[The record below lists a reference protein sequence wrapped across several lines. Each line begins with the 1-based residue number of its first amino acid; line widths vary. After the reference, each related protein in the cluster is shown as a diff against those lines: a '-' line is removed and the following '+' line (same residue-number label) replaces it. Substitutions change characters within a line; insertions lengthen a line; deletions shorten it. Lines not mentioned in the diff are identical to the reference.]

1 MKIVLGGDSTVADYP
16 LDQQPMM
23 GWGQALP
30 SYLPP
35 EVNVRNFA
43 KNGST
48 TRSFIEEGLFE
59 QLLQEVEPNTVVLLQ
74 FGHNDQKEKNHVTME
89 VYIAHLTDMIRQIK
103 EKAGIPIL
111 CTPVERRVGEEG
123 RLAHTLSAF
132 LPVLRE
138 LSRTEEVVLFDLNRY
153 TYHYY
158 DTLGLEASKALFV
171 WLAPNEHPNY
181 PAGLADDTHFSKLG
195 AHMIA
200 RYVAIRLQAFFHE
213 QPLFPDIYYGACM
226 YPEVWSEEIMQS
238 DSHTMKTVGMNF
250 ARIGEF
256 MWRDLEPQPGE
267 YDFSL
272 LERALEQYQANGID
286 VCLCIP
292 TPTPPRWFAK
302 QYPEALVTNQDGT
315 KMHHGSRQHVCTN
328 NEDFRRYAY
337 RLTRKI
343 AEIAEKHE
351 NVVMLQLDNEF
362 KCHVDLCY
370 CTTCQTRWHTYLKDS
385 YQSVTNL
392 NECWGTKVWSEW
404 YDAFEDVVLPLTTPF
419 LHNSSL
425 MNAFRRFTTDTL
437 NEFAHDLCHFI
448 RMETALPITHNSAF
462 GFNLQNDELF
472 ADLDIAGFDTYAPA
486 DNYPAYTMNL
496 DRWRNVKPRN
506 KEMLLLETCTA
517 NAGHIENYA
526 APRPHGFVTSEA
538 FIGYAGNLKSFC
550 FWHFRGHRYGV
561 EQPHSAVL
569 TAWGE
574 PDRGYEEVARIG
586 ELRQQIAPLLAET
599 KYVSAKIAIIY
610 SDYSKRFYTIDHG
623 GVYDYRSLF
632 TEFYGSLIRQGIR
645 VEIIQENSTLEE
657 YDVVLAPFVRWISP
671 TLLKKFAAFTEAG
684 GKLILGPM
692 TGDRTKELAW
702 PATNG
707 LDRLGEW
714 LGFDQIQQFT
724 VKGLTYQLT
733 YDGLKELLDHLVTVF
748 HCPEDWET
756 IGRGNDQTLLAK
768 KQVAQGEIIYLGA
781 LPSNL
786 PDSLIWQSFC
796 RKELFPYE
804 SERQLIKCSEGVMK
818 YRRESAT
825 HVQLWISNLGLTT
838 ADFTLHL
845 PGFERLSGEA
855 LARGNHRL
863 EPYEN
868 LIIEWEKTVESEESD
883 DSFSHPRA

>member
-1 MKIVLGGDSTVADYP
+1 MKIVLAGDSTMADYP
-16 LDQQPMM
+16 VDQQPMM

-30 SYLPP
+30 SYLSP
-35 EVNVRNFA
+35 EVTVHNFA

-48 TRSFIEEGLFE
+48 TRSFIEEGRLAK
-59 QLLQEVEPNTVVLLQ
+59 LMQEVDPQTIVLLQ
-74 FGHNDQKEKNHVTME
+74 FGHNDQKEKNKVTIE
-89 VYIAHLTDMIRQIK
+89 EYVAFLTDIIRRIK
-103 EKAGIPIL
+103 DKAGIPII
-111 CTPVERRVGEEG
+111 CTPVERRVGDEG
-123 RLAHTLSAF
+123 QLAHTLSEF
-132 LPVLRE
+132 QPVLKE
-138 LSRTEEVVLFDLNRY
+138 LSRIEEVALFDLNRY

-158 DTLGLEASKALFV
+158 ESLGLEASKALFV
-171 WLAPNEHPNY
+171 WLKPGENPNY
-181 PAGLADDTHFSKLG
+181 PAGLADNTHFSQSG
-195 AHMIA
+195 AHMVA
-200 RYVAIRLQAFFHE
+200 RYVSIRLQAYMNE
-213 QPLFPDIYYGACM
+213 QSLFSNTYYGACM

-238 DSHTMKTVGMNF
+238 DIQTMKQIGMNF

-256 MWRDLEPQPGE
+256 MWRDLEPKPGE
-267 YDFSL
+267 YDFEL
-272 LERALEQYQANGID
+272 LERVLKQYQTNGID

-292 TPTPPRWFAK
+292 TPTPPRWFTK

-370 CTTCQTRWHTYLKDS
+370 CTSCQTRWHQYLKDT
-385 YQSVTNL
+385 YQTVTNL
-392 NECWGTKVWSEW
+392 NKRWGTTVWSEW
-404 YDAFEDVVLPLTTPF
+404 YDAFDDVILPLATPF

-472 ADLDIAGFDTYAPA
+472 ADLDVAGFDTYPPA

-496 DRWRNVKPRN
+496 DRWRNVKPGN

-526 APRPHGFVTSEA
+526 SPRPRGFVTSEA

-550 FWHFRGHRYGV
+550 FWHFRGHRFGV

-574 PDRGYEEVARIG
+574 PDRGYEDVVRIG
-586 ELRQQIAPLLAET
+586 QLKKQIVPLLAET
-599 KYVSAKIAIIY
+599 TYVPAKIAIMY

-623 GVYDYRSLF
+623 GVYDYRGLF
-632 TEFYGSLIRQGIR
+632 TEFYGSLIRQGISL
-645 VEIIQENSTLEE
+645 EIIQENSPLED

-671 TLLKKFAAFTEAG
+671 TLLEKFAAFTDKG

-714 LGFDQIQQFT
+714 LGFDQIQQ
-724 VKGLTYQLT
+724 YQTSENSCSIRYQHHL
-733 YDGLKELLDHLVTVF
+733 EPLDRLVTVF
-748 HCPEDWET
+748 DLRIDGT
-756 IGRGNDQTLLAK
+756 IEATVGNRTVISKQK
-768 KQVAQGEIIYLGA
+768 KGAGEVLYLGGVPRDLRSSQLWKDFCEKEII
-781 LPSNL
+781 P
-786 PDSLIWQSFC
+786 F
-796 RKELFPYE
+796 E
-804 SERQLIKCSEGVMK
+804 SDREWARTANGLVK
-818 YRRESAT
+818 YRRESKT
-825 HVQLWISNLGLTT
+825 YIQLWIVNMESVKTT
-838 ADFTLHL
+838 YFIEKE
-845 PGFERLSGEA
+845 GRERLNDVTLTIGKHV
-855 LARGNHRL
+855 LA
-863 EPYEN
+863 PYEYQ
-868 LIIEWEKTVESEESD
+868 IIEWMK
-883 DSFSHPRA
+883 